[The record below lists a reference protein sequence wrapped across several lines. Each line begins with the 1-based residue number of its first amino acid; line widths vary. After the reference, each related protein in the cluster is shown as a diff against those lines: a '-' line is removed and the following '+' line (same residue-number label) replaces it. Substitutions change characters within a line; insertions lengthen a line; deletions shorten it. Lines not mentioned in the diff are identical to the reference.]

1 MTFDD
6 LTEGQKNAFNIVMRA
21 IKEKKH
27 HVTING
33 PAGTGKTTLT
43 KFIIEALISTGE
55 TGIILAAPTHAAKK
69 ILSKLSGKEASTI
82 HSILKINPVTYE
94 ENVLFEQK

>member
-1 MTFDD
+1 
-6 LTEGQKNAFNIVMRA
+6 MRA

-94 ENVLFEQK
+94 ENVLFEQKKYRI

>member
-1 MTFDD
+1 M
-6 LTEGQKNAFNIVMRA
+6 KA
-21 IKEKKH
+21 IEKKH

-55 TGIILAAPTHAAKK
+55 TGIILAAPTTRRRKSEQAEAVKAKHHPQ
-69 ILSKLSGKEASTI
+69 
-82 HSILKINPVTYE
+82 HS
-94 ENVLFEQK
+94 ENQPGDLQMQRSVG

>member
-6 LTEGQKNAFNIVMRA
+6 LTEGQKNAFNIVMKA

-55 TGIILAAPTHAAKK
+55 TGIILAAPTHAAKRFFQNCR
-69 ILSKLSGKEASTI
+69 GK
-82 HSILKINPVTYE
+82 KR
-94 ENVLFEQK
+94 VLFTVFLKLTR

>member
-33 PAGTGKTTLT
+33 PAAVGRHDGRNER
-43 KFIIEALISTGE
+43 FPAG
-55 TGIILAAPTHAAKK
+55 
-69 ILSKLSGKEASTI
+69 
-82 HSILKINPVTYE
+82 
-94 ENVLFEQK
+94 